1 MRRCFVVFVAMVFTG
16 SMVFMNLGCAK
27 KSLEAKKDRI
37 SYSIGWDIG
46 SSLKKQSID
55 INPDI
60 LIKGINCALGEKDP
74 ILTED
79 EMRGILMDFQK
90 EMRENM
96 MKKRNESEGKNKKEG
111 EVFLAENKKKE
122 GVKTT
127 SSGLQYK
134 VIKEG
139 TGRKP
144 GSDSMVKVHY
154 EGKLIDGTV
163 FDSSYERGDPA
174 EFPVK
179 GVIPGWTEALQLM
192 KEGAEYELYI
202 PAELAYG
209 ERGAGGTIGPNAT
222 LIFKV
227 ELISI
232 EK

>member
-1 MRRCFVVFVAMVFTG
+1 MRRCFVVFIAMVFTG
-16 SMVFMNLGCAK
+16 SMVVMNLGCAK
-27 KSLEAKKDRI
+27 KSLEAKEDRI

-55 INPDI
+55 INSDV

-111 EVFLAENKKKE
+111 DIFLAENKKKE